1 MRSELKAFKKYVDNR
16 YPGRSTSKHY
26 MSALAIFNE
35 FVGNK
40 KLGEI
45 RVQEIDEFV
54 QDQSEQGL
62 KAATIN
68 RRLSAISSFYEYV
81 IGSGENERLQN
92 PVVWKRHSLRMGH
105 HLPRDV
111 SDEAVDKLLSRV
123 DDERDRA
130 MFELMI
136 GAGLRVGEVAGLK
149 LTDLHPVG
157 QNGLARIR
165 VRGKGDKDRIT
176 WLTAES
182 LSYVERWLARRPKTE
197 QPYMFLNHHQ
207 RQLSVAGIQYRLKHY
222 CQQSGIKFTCHQLR
236 HTYARR
242 LVEQGMPI
250 DALAKLLGHRD
261 LQTTQRY
268 IDGADPTIRHDFQKA
283 MAGLEQHYARQA
295 SPMVAEADLFA
306 PSQPDERPD
315 PQILLDNLTHLATEL
330 PVWLQ
335 QLLLSHTLRRS
346 IRWQPHRLKSQIH
359 GHFSTLCRIT
369 AWLVKERNWQQ
380 LNQLQRHDLVAYV
393 NARQEAGIKPG
404 SIAAHLTIFRAFWR
418 DLLEQELVTNGA
430 ILQVKAPPTGD
441 HLPRYLKADEFQ
453 RLEKIIQEQT
463 KADTPSDRFNQAWF
477 YLLAHTGLRKSEV
490 LNLRLSDLD
499 LSGKRLRIQ
508 AGKGDRDRV
517 IPMTEH
523 LVTVLQAYLAV
534 REQATSDHLL
544 IYKGVAVKDHL
555 IPDRLQRFGKL
566 AQIEPL
572 TPHRLRHTL
581 ATFLVNQGMPIT
593 SLQKFLGHQDI
604 NKTLIYARVYDE
616 TVRTQ
621 FASAM
626 RHIEAIAVAD
636 WPTQSSD
643 PIQAI
648 SSTQICNSV

>member
-26 MSALAIFNE
+26 MSELAIFNE

-149 LTDLHPVG
+149 LTGLHPVG

-268 IDGADPTIRHDFQKA
+268 PFTLGGLAGSGSMQSESNFIVGNILWQAYWRGNEGWSRTVPIVNNNIDWSSASGW
-283 MAGLEQHYARQA
+283 AGPIPIAAL
-295 SPMVAEADLFA
+295 
-306 PSQPDERPD
+306 
-315 PQILLDNLTHLATEL
+315 
-330 PVWLQ
+330 
-335 QLLLSHTLRRS
+335 
-346 IRWQPHRLKSQIH
+346 
-359 GHFSTLCRIT
+359 
-369 AWLVKERNWQQ
+369 
-380 LNQLQRHDLVAYV
+380 
-393 NARQEAGIKPG
+393 PG
-404 SIAAHLTIFRAFWR
+404 SGSMQSQGNFVMGNTLWQAFWR
-418 DLLEQELVTNGA
+418 GNEGWSRTVPIVNGVVQWGSA
-430 ILQVKAPPTGD
+430 SGWSGPIPIAA
-441 HLPRYLKADEFQ
+441 LPGSGSMQGQSNFVMGNTLWQAFWRGNEGWSRTVPIVNGVVQWGSASGWSGPIPIAALPGNGSFQAQDNYLF
-453 RLEKIIQEQT
+453 
-463 KADTPSDRFNQAWF
+463 P
-477 YLLAHTGLRKSEV
+477 
-490 LNLRLSDLD
+490 
-499 LSGKRLRIQ
+499 
-508 AGKGDRDRV
+508 
-517 IPMTEH
+517 
-523 LVTVLQAYLAV
+523 
-534 REQATSDHLL
+534 
-544 IYKGVAVKDHL
+544 
-555 IPDRLQRFGKL
+555 
-566 AQIEPL
+566 
-572 TPHRLRHTL
+572 
-581 ATFLVNQGMPIT
+581 
-593 SLQKFLGHQDI
+593 
-604 NKTLIYARVYDE
+604 
-616 TVRTQ
+616 
-621 FASAM
+621 
-626 RHIEAIAVAD
+626 
-636 WPTQSSD
+636 
-643 PIQAI
+643 
-648 SSTQICNSV
+648 